1 MSNFERPGDEIR
13 MPKAKKRA
21 LSTSSESSASDG
33 AEEEKAPEKTKKKKV
48 HAEKKIK
55 TTTNSSSDEQGKAKK
70 AKKEKNEKPKDVP
83 KEVQPPKEPE
93 KKKPLEMKTT
103 TVKDMLR
110 AKRDN
115 MLKKELGKPTSSGAT
130 TATDN
135 DDEDDVSDSA
145 NSMAGSE
152 SSRDSHRETAPV
164 NGSKD
169 VSLPENLPADIY
181 ALINHLKQQAEACA
195 NNKGNF
201 FVGGVLDQLVK
212 IDNNVKSLGVA
223 CRIQTF
229 KYLEQIVPC
238 TKKTL
243 FAKVRKH
250 RVHQFN
256 IKLKN
261 EISKLRK
268 IVEETMPALQSK
280 FDQDTKQFESRKTV
294 QSVIGGTP
302 FDQNPPR
309 RKYQW
314 TENSRMVINEILN
327 HLRDMFKIV
336 KKKKDLELDFITGKL
351 KSDVVPL
358 WPEGWIRLEDINK
371 EIERRRKKDTRAIA
385 LAAAATPPETASQV
399 QSKHNTAAA
408 SNGKLPVQAQK
419 TDQYAKNDEL
429 ELPIVNGKSSSLKIP
444 APSASPS
451 SVIKRSSDH
460 SINSIISASPSPPT
474 TSQSL
479 KLQEPCKP
487 RVIELDKLVNPSDL
501 LKVAHPKNAIPKF
514 STIDITTPEKVEKVR
529 RSESSD
535 SDCVEV
541 VGEFNPIKP
550 AKSQHNN
557 KASHSH
563 PAPVAKK
570 AAKKHGSDGE
580 PAADYSQIIM
590 GLQSLTVRHSEFI
603 LFDEVTQL

>member
-1 MSNFERPGDEIR
+1 

-21 LSTSSESSASDG
+21 LSTSSESSASEG

-55 TTTNSSSDEQGKAKK
+55 TNTNSSSDEQGKAKK
-70 AKKEKNEKPKDVP
+70 AKKEKHEKPKDVP

-93 KKKPLEMKTT
+93 KKKPIEMKTT

-135 DDEDDVSDSA
+135 DDEDGGSESA

-164 NGSKD
+164 NGSKE

-181 ALINHLKQQAEACA
+181 AVINHLKQQAEACA
-195 NNKGNF
+195 SNKSNF
-201 FVGGVLDQLVK
+201 FVAGVLDQLVQ
-212 IDNNVKSLGVA
+212 IDNNVKSIGVA

-229 KYLEQIVPC
+229 NYLEQIVPC

-250 RVHQFN
+250 RVIQYN
-256 IKLKN
+256 IKLNN

-268 IVEETMPALQSK
+268 ILDETMPALQSK
-280 FDQDTKQFESRKTV
+280 YDQDMKQFETRKSV
-294 QSVIGGTP
+294 QNVIGGSP

-314 TENSRMVINEILN
+314 NEGSRLAISEILN
-327 HLRDMFKIV
+327 HLRDLFRIS
-336 KKKKDLELDFITGKL
+336 KKKKDVEKDFITDKVR
-351 KSDVVPL
+351 SDILPL

-371 EIERRRKKDTRAIA
+371 EIERRRRKDNRAIA
-385 LAAAATPPETASQV
+385 LAAGASPPETVSQV
-399 QSKHNTAAA
+399 PSKHNTAAA

-419 TDQYAKNDEL
+419 TEPHIKNEEL
-429 ELPIVNGKSSSLKIP
+429 ELPIVNGTGSSLKIP
-444 APSASPS
+444 APKASPS

-479 KLQEPCKP
+479 KLQEPSKP
-487 RVIELDKLVNPSDL
+487 RVIELDNLLKPMDL
-501 LKVAHPKNAIPKF
+501 LKVAHPKNSIPKF
-514 STIDITTPEKVEKVR
+514 NSIDLVTPVKVEKIR

-541 VGEFNPIKP
+541 VSEFNPIKP
-550 AKSQHNN
+550 AKSQHSN
-557 KASHSH
+557 KVSHSH

-590 GLQSLTVRHSEFI
+590 GLQSLTVRYFQ
-603 LFDEVTQL
+603 FN